1 MTIIGLSL
9 AGGPYTGASMNP
21 ARTLGPALWNWNW
34 ENNWIY
40 WVAPMSG
47 AFVGSFVYKAIF
59 WREELKVHEIEENPL
74 SQKTTMLNHPP
85 NKV

>member
-21 ARTLGPALWNWNW
+21 VRTLAPALWNWNW
-34 ENNWIY
+34 ESHWIY

-59 WREELKVHEIEENPL
+59 WREEPKAQEIEEYPL